1 MIGGTTLLGSLAFA
15 GFKMYRKRQERA
27 KGEKGKGKGEE
38 EKDKVVEIG
47 SGAGIKTEEV
57 MQVAEDHK

>member
-1 MIGGTTLLGSLAFA
+1 MGSLAFA

-27 KGEKGKGKGEE
+27 KGEKGKGEE

>member
-1 MIGGTTLLGSLAFA
+1 
-15 GFKMYRKRQERA
+15 MYRKRQERA
-27 KGEKGKGKGEE
+27 KGEKGEE

-57 MQVAEDHK
+57 MQVAEDHR

>member
-1 MIGGTTLLGSLAFA
+1 
-15 GFKMYRKRQERA
+15 MYRKRQERA
-27 KGEKGKGKGEE
+27 KGEKEKGEE